1 MTVAATSTSARND
14 YTGNGT
20 QTVYSF
26 TFEVLNESNSVT
38 GKNYSLRVI
47 LTENSVETEQVEDTD
62 YTVTY
67 NSDTRLGS
75 VTFTTAPSSSQ
86 TITLLSDISRT
97 QSTDYISIGT
107 DAFPAN
113 SHEGTVDKLTLISR
127 ELDEKIDRSIL
138 LPESSQL
145 SNVTI
150 PVSTANAGKFIT
162 VNGDGN
168 DLTASEIADTG
179 SAVSTFAKTLL
190 DDETAAEAR
199 GTLGAEQKASGL
211 TAITSLEDADQLI
224 IADNSDSDASKKVTF
239 GNFFQG
245 IGQVNYAPKS
255 ATIASGEIT
264 YSGAYMV
271 IDTEGAAS
279 SDDLETINGGSDG
292 DILILKME
300 DSSRNIVVKNGS
312 GNILNSRSPD
322 DIILGRTRDS
332 ILLIYNGRTS
342 QWEVVAASVEL
353 DFARLKATNGYTY
366 LPNGLI
372 FQWGTENVGANA
384 TDTVT
389 LPQAYTSVH
398 LNAQG
403 TYKGTNNAIG
413 EVVNVQTT
421 STSQIQV
428 TNGHSVA
435 VNILWTSIGY

>member
-162 VNGDGN
+162 VNGDGD

-211 TAITSLEDADQLI
+211 TAITSLEDDDQLI

-245 IGQVNYAPKS
+245 IGQVNFTPKTE
-255 ATIASGEIT
+255 TIESGAIT
-264 YSGAYMV
+264 YSGAT
-271 IDTEGAAS
+271 ILLEGEGDA
-279 SDDLETINGGSDG
+279 DDILTTINGGSDG
-292 DILILKME
+292 DRVLLRKAGTNDITV
-300 DSSRNIVVKNGS
+300 DSGGGNIFLEPDNDAVLGSLRSSLELSYNGGAWRQISRNSNF
-312 GNILNSRSPD
+312 
-322 DIILGRTRDS
+322 
-332 ILLIYNGRTS
+332 
-342 QWEVVAASVEL
+342 
-353 DFARLKATNGYTY
+353 DFRKGFFSNGYTY
-366 LPNGLI
+366 LPNGLVI
-372 FQWGTENVGANA
+372 QWGIESVAGDT

-389 LPQAYTSVH
+389 LPVTYSNTNLAAYGSFSTD
-398 LNAQG
+398 NTTMGDPCA
-403 TYKGTNNAIG
+403 AR
-413 EVVNVQTT
+413 VV
-421 STSQIQV
+421 STSQITV
-428 TNGHSVA
+428 TNATGA
-435 VNILWTSIGY
+435 TFNIHWLSIGY